1 MDFNL
6 QVGMK
11 FTSRVTVEEKD
22 TAAAFGSGNILVF
35 STPMM
40 IGLMENASLNAVD
53 PHLPEGFQT
62 VGIHLDVKH
71 LAATPVGMDAW
82 AEAELVEI
90 EGKKLKFRVVAY
102 DEMDKIGEGTHSRFI
117 INSESFLKATEE
129 KAKR

>member
-6 QVGMK
+6 HVGMK
-11 FTSRVTVEEKD
+11 FKSSVTVEEKD

-40 IGLMENASLNAVD
+40 IGLMENASLSAVD
-53 PHLPEGFQT
+53 PHLPEGYQT

-82 AEAELVEI
+82 AEAELLEI
-90 EGKKLKFRVVAY
+90 DGKKLKFKVVAY

-117 INSESFLKATEE
+117 INSESFLEATQKKAN
-129 KAKR
+129 R